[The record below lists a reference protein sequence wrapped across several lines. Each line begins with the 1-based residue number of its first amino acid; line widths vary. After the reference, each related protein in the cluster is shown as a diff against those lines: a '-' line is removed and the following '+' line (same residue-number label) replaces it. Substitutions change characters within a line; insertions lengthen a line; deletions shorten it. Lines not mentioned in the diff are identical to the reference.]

1 MLNKYLDEAV
11 SYLDELINLTKTDI
25 QNIQKADHTKLDE
38 HSRLKNEL
46 VSKFEQTKKQ
56 IDAQLLEIASSAP
69 DTDLSSMLSDDV
81 KMRLNLLKESL
92 NSLKELNKNYAKSVI
107 VVKDFYDSLVNEI
120 FGISSGGYTAKSGKR
135 VSKQYYMA
143 KA

>member
-46 VSKFEQTKKQ
+46 VNKFEQTKKQ
-56 IDAQLLEIASSAP
+56 IDSELLKIASSSP
-69 DTDLSSMLSDDV
+69 DADLSSLLSDEV
-81 KMRLNLLKESL
+81 KTRLNLLKQSL
-92 NSLKELNKNYAKSVI
+92 NNLKELNKSYAKSVI

-120 FGISSGGYTAKSGKR
+120 FGINSSGYTAKSGKR
-135 VSKQYYMA
+135 VSKQFYMA

>member
-46 VSKFEQTKKQ
+46 VNKFEQTKKQ
-56 IDAQLLEIASSAP
+56 IDSELLKIASSSP
-69 DTDLSSMLSDDV
+69 DADLSSLLSDEV
-81 KMRLNLLKESL
+81 KTRLNLLKQSL
-92 NSLKELNKNYAKSVI
+92 NDLKELNKSYAKSVI

-120 FGISSGGYTAKSGKR
+120 FGINSGGYTAKSGKR
-135 VSKQYYMA
+135 VSKQFYMA